1 MNPHPHAARRALQ
14 RAATFL
20 IAILAVSFLS
30 TPGQAVADP
39 GYPQAGGGVFPGL
52 AVAFSNGEELRG
64 RDVTLLRVR
73 VDGNPEH
80 DLMTYCIEQ
89 SVGNDTGTSMREG
102 SWSDF
107 PGSNQFPENARKV
120 LWVLNH
126 SYPLLSLDEVEAQL
140 QAAGVEVAG
149 LTREEA
155 VTATQSAVWHFSE
168 RTDLTEVEGDNQNV
182 WQLYEYLTGA
192 ANVGTDESEPVSL
205 SLSPESATGT
215 DGTDLG
221 PITVSANVTGV
232 ELKADLPA
240 GTELVTETGA
250 KARLGKQVDDGDKFF
265 LRVAKGT
272 PEGSAA
278 VEALTGDRVISGPG
292 RIFFGANSRTQTLIL
307 AQPRVDSASATA
319 TFSWTKSLTEVTPAE
334 ATFADEC
341 GTEKDTYTVPE
352 TEGVDY
358 FVDGQVV
365 EAGTHPGSGTVT
377 VTAQPQAG
385 YTLTGTSE
393 WSHEFTN
400 EPCAEPSDTPSP
412 TPGEPEPSES
422 SGPTEPSDTP
432 SSAPGEPENPNG
444 PLPDTGAP
452 ANLAILALLACA
464 LVGGGVLILRRR
476 VKA

>member
-1 MNPHPHAARRALQ
+1 MNTHPLAARRTLQ

-20 IAILAVSFLS
+20 IAVLALSFLS
-30 TPGQAVADP
+30 MPGQAAADP
-39 GYPQAGGGVFPGL
+39 AAYPQAGGGVFPSLG
-52 AVAFSNGEELRG
+52 VAFSNGQELSARN
-64 RDVTLLRVR
+64 VTLLRVR
-73 VDGNPEH
+73 VDDNPEH

-89 SVGNDTGTSMREG
+89 SVGNDTGTGMHEG

-126 SYPLLSLDEVEAQL
+126 SYPLLSLDEIKSQL
-140 QAAGVEVAG
+140 QAAGVDVTG
-149 LTREEA
+149 LTKEEA
-155 VTATQSAVWHFSE
+155 VAATQSSIWHFSE
-168 RTDLTEVEGDNQNV
+168 RTDLTEVQGDNQNV
-182 WQLYEYLTGA
+182 WKLYEYLTGD
-192 ANVGTDESEPVSL
+192 ANVGTDEAEPVSL
-205 SLSPESATGT
+205 SLTPESATGT

-221 PITVSANVTGV
+221 PITISSNVTGV
-232 ELKADLPA
+232 ELQGELPA
-240 GTELVTETGA
+240 GTELITETGA

-272 PEGSAA
+272 PDGSAS
-278 VEALTGDRVISGPG
+278 VEALTGDRVLSGPG

-334 ATFADEC
+334 ATFEDEC
-341 GTEKDTYTVPE
+341 GIEKDTYTVPE

-358 FVDGQVV
+358 FVDGEVV

-377 VTAQPQAG
+377 ITAQPQAG
-385 YTLTGTSE
+385 YTLTGTTE
-393 WSHEFTN
+393 WTHEFTD
-400 EPCAEPSDTPSP
+400 EPCDEPSDSPSP
-412 TPGEPEPSES
+412 SPSDSPEPSDS
-422 SGPTEPSDTP
+422 PSP
-432 SSAPGEPENPNG
+432 QPGEPENPSG

-452 ANLAILALLACA
+452 ANLAILAVLACA

>member
-1 MNPHPHAARRALQ
+1 MNTHPLAARRTIQ

-20 IAILAVSFLS
+20 IAVLALSFLS
-30 TPGQAVADP
+30 MPGQASADP
-39 GYPQAGGGVFPGL
+39 GPYPQAGGGVFPSLG
-52 AVAFSNGEELRG
+52 VAFSNGKELSARS
-64 RDVTLLRVR
+64 VTLLRVR
-73 VDGNPEH
+73 VDDNPEH

-89 SVGNDTGTSMREG
+89 SVGNDTGTGMHEG

-126 SYPLLSLDEVEAQL
+126 SYPLLSLDEIKSQL
-140 QAAGVEVAG
+140 QAAGVDVSG
-149 LTREEA
+149 LTKEEA
-155 VTATQSAVWHFSE
+155 VAATQSSVWHFSE
-168 RTDLTEVEGDNQNV
+168 RIDLTEVQGDNQNV
-182 WQLYEYLTGA
+182 WKLYEYLTGD
-192 ANVGTDESEPVSL
+192 ANVGTDEAEPVSL
-205 SLSPESATGT
+205 SLTPESATGT

-221 PITVSANVTGV
+221 PITVSSNVTGV
-232 ELKADLPA
+232 ELQGELPA
-240 GTELVTETGA
+240 GTELITETGA

-272 PEGSAA
+272 PDGSAS
-278 VEALTGDRVISGPG
+278 VEALTGDRVLSGPG

-341 GTEKDTYTVPE
+341 GIEKDTYTVPE

-358 FVDGQVV
+358 FVNGEVV

-385 YTLTGTSE
+385 YTLTGTTE
-393 WSHEFTN
+393 WTHEFTD
-400 EPCAEPSDTPSP
+400 EPCD
-412 TPGEPEPSES
+412 EPSES
-422 SGPTEPSDTP
+422 PSPSPSESPEPSDSP
-432 SSAPGEPENPNG
+432 SPSPGEPENPSG

-452 ANLAILALLACA
+452 ANLAILAVLACA
-464 LVGGGVLILRRR
+464 LVGGGVMIVRRR
-476 VKA
+476 AKA

>member
-1 MNPHPHAARRALQ
+1 MNTQPLAARRTMQ

-20 IAILAVSFLS
+20 IAVLALSFLS
-30 TPGQAVADP
+30 MPGQAAADP
-39 GYPQAGGGVFPGL
+39 GPYPQAGGGVFPSLG
-52 AVAFSNGEELRG
+52 VAFSNGQELSARN
-64 RDVTLLRVR
+64 VTLLRVR
-73 VDGNPEH
+73 VDDNAEH

-89 SVGNDTGTSMREG
+89 SVGNDTGTGMHEG

-126 SYPLLSLDEVEAQL
+126 SYPLLSLDEVKSQL
-140 QAAGVEVAG
+140 QAAGVDVSG
-149 LTREEA
+149 LTKEEA
-155 VTATQSAVWHFSE
+155 VAATQSSVWHFSE
-168 RTDLTEVEGDNQNV
+168 RTDLTEVQGDNQNV
-182 WQLYEYLTGA
+182 WKLYEYLTGD
-192 ANVGTDESEPVSL
+192 ANVGTDEAEPVSL
-205 SLSPESATGT
+205 SLTPESATGT

-221 PITVSANVTGV
+221 PITVSSNVTDV
-232 ELKADLPA
+232 ELQADLPA
-240 GTELVTETGA
+240 GTELITETGA
-250 KARLGKQVDDGDKFF
+250 KARLGKQVDDGDKFY

-278 VEALTGDRVISGPG
+278 VEALTGDRVLSGPG

-385 YTLTGTSE
+385 YTLTGTTE
-393 WSHEFTN
+393 WTHEFTD
-400 EPCAEPSDTPSP
+400 EPCDEPSESPSP
-412 TPGEPEPSES
+412 TPGEPEPSE
-422 SGPTEPSDTP
+422 PTDSPTP
-432 SSAPGEPENPNG
+432 SPGEPENPNG

-452 ANLAILALLACA
+452 ANLAILAVLACA
-464 LVGGGVLILRRR
+464 LVGGGVMIVRRR